1 MQHIVKR
8 ISKLSEAVLRRVE
21 LQEYL
26 SEILTCFP
34 KIQFE
39 VLEDEII
46 QKCQWVN
53 RVKLPDDVGT
63 LRDLLIELKN
73 GIRSMHEHGYI
84 HGDILLKNICYDGQ
98 KLILIDHELSL
109 YERNKAR
116 CTYPWIDIQD
126 LKSGQLSEKTDLLC
140 FEATCLRL
148 LNNEQY
154 KVLRNKCES
163 RFKLLKPYQ

>member
-1 MQHIVKR
+1 LQHIVKR
-8 ISKLSEAVLRRVE
+8 ISKLSEAVLRRAE

-63 LRDLLIELKN
+63 LRDLLSN
-73 GIRSMHEHGYI
+73 
-84 HGDILLKNICYDGQ
+84 
-98 KLILIDHELSL
+98 
-109 YERNKAR
+109 
-116 CTYPWIDIQD
+116 
-126 LKSGQLSEKTDLLC
+126 
-140 FEATCLRL
+140 
-148 LNNEQY
+148 
-154 KVLRNKCES
+154 
-163 RFKLLKPYQ
+163 